1 MVVFGTVHVPI
12 HQIFSN
18 GKQRW
23 RMRTDVQS
31 SALSKSKRMDFLFM
45 AFIYTLI
52 FVTLSYVVF
61 FGSTDF
67 HRTGLV
73 GFLRRKLF
81 SVSVLSF
88 CVALLR
94 LYIAEVKSFFNAK
107 QNYGNQLSL
116 K

>member
-81 SVSVLSF
+81 SVSVSSF

-94 LYIAEVKSFFNAK
+94 LYIAEVKSFLTLSK
-107 QNYGNQLSL
+107 TNQLSL

>member
-1 MVVFGTVHVPI
+1 MVVFGTIHVPI

-52 FVTLSYVVF
+52 FVTLSYLVF

>member
-1 MVVFGTVHVPI
+1 
-12 HQIFSN
+12 
-18 GKQRW
+18 
-23 RMRTDVQS
+23 MRTDVQS

-81 SVSVLSF
+81 SVSALSF
-88 CVALLR
+88 CVAPLR
-94 LYIAEVKSFFNAK
+94 LYIAEVKSFLTLSK
-107 QNYGNQLSL
+107 TNQLSL

>member
-1 MVVFGTVHVPI
+1 M
-12 HQIFSN
+12 
-18 GKQRW
+18 
-23 RMRTDVQS
+23 QS

-94 LYIAEVKSFFNAK
+94 LYIVKSFFTLSK
-107 QNYGNQLSL
+107 TNQLSL

>member
-12 HQIFSN
+12 HQIFSD

-81 SVSVLSF
+81 SVSALSF
-88 CVALLR
+88 CVAPLR
-94 LYIAEVKSFFNAK
+94 LYIAEVKSFLTLSK
-107 QNYGNQLSL
+107 TNQLSL

>member
-1 MVVFGTVHVPI
+1 
-12 HQIFSN
+12 
-18 GKQRW
+18 
-23 RMRTDVQS
+23 MRTDVQS

-81 SVSVLSF
+81 SVSALYF
-88 CVALLR
+88 CVAPLR
-94 LYIAEVKSFFNAK
+94 LYIAEVKSFLTLSK
-107 QNYGNQLSL
+107 TNQLSL

>member
-1 MVVFGTVHVPI
+1 MVVFRTVHVPI

-23 RMRTDVQS
+23 RMPTDVQS

-81 SVSVLSF
+81 SVSALSF
-88 CVALLR
+88 CVAPLR
-94 LYIAEVKSFFNAK
+94 LYIAEVKSFLTLSK
-107 QNYGNQLSL
+107 TNQLSL

>member
-1 MVVFGTVHVPI
+1 
-12 HQIFSN
+12 
-18 GKQRW
+18 
-23 RMRTDVQS
+23 
-31 SALSKSKRMDFLFM
+31 M

-94 LYIAEVKSFFNAK
+94 LYIVKSFFTLSK
-107 QNYGNQLSL
+107 TNQLSL

>member
-94 LYIAEVKSFFNAK
+94 LYIAEVKSFLTLSK
-107 QNYGNQLSL
+107 TNQLSL